1 MFMEFLIL
9 RFVNTIK
16 LSNLTIDDIWKIA
29 RKIKSE
35 VSLDKLCPKRTIYY
49 KQEPYPVLSVFEQHL
64 GIKPLEVIYNNITT
78 KFLENAAQMFI
89 YLKGCPAEGDKETKQ
104 WYTFWNSFY
113 RDLFM
118 NKTPQQIIL
127 TLNRMTKR
135 KSSEEKDG
143 NARAGKLLNRAK
155 LLFSLKFKTI
165 QKLLPGKSSKISS
178 NHEED
183 HQAIFDSKGL

>member
-1 MFMEFLIL
+1 MLKFSPFNFFLSNVMFMEFLIL

-64 GIKPLEVIYNNITT
+64 GIKPLEVIYKNITT

-89 YLKGCPAEGDKETKQ
+89 YLKGCPAEDDKETKQ
-104 WYTFWNSFY
+104 HRYTELDTIGKFS
-113 RDLFM
+113 
-118 NKTPQQIIL
+118 IL
-127 TLNRMTKR
+127 N
-135 KSSEEKDG
+135 
-143 NARAGKLLNRAK
+143 
-155 LLFSLKFKTI
+155 
-165 QKLLPGKSSKISS
+165 
-178 NHEED
+178 
-183 HQAIFDSKGL
+183 